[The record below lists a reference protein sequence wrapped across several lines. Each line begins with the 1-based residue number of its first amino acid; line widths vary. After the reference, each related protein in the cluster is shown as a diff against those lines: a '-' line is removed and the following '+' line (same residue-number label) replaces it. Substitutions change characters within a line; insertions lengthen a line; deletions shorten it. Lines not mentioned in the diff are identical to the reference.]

1 MRKSKGFGRKREML
15 TGEMAQTLSFPAR
28 VPWFARSSSDAREAA
43 IIGGGIAS
51 ALLSLAL
58 LRRGWQV
65 TLYCADEAPAQG
77 ASGNRQGA
85 LYPLLSQHDPALARF
100 FPAAFTF
107 ARRMY
112 DALPVMFDHQWCGVT
127 QLGWDEKSAHKIA
140 QMLALNLPPGHR
152 LRVDGG
158 TGCRAD
164 RRRYRLQRHHL
175 SGRRLAVPAAAH
187 RRAAGA
193 GGHARTARAL
203 WLSRRNAQRGGRWL
217 AAQSAALSSG
227 GGSGERPPHHWFCAN
242 RPTAGLPGWRPGQPY
257 SHHPRG
263 FPPCARCCATTAT

>member
-1 MRKSKGFGRKREML
+1 
-15 TGEMAQTLSFPAR
+15 SFPAR
-28 VPWFARSSSDAREAA
+28 APWFARSSSDAREAA

-140 QMLALNLPPGHR
+140 QMLALNLPPDIACAVTAEQVAG
-152 LRVDGG
+152 LTGVD
-158 TGCRAD
+158 TGCGGIT
-164 RRRYRLQRHHL
+164 Y
-175 SGRRLAVPAAAH
+175 P
-187 RRAAGA
+187 A
-193 GGHARTARAL
+193 GGWLCPQQLTAELLA
-203 WLSRRNAQRGGRWL
+203 L
-217 AAQSAALSSG
+217 AAT
-227 GGSGERPPHHWFCAN
+227 R
-242 RPTAGLPGWRPGQPY
+242 GLHVHYGY
-257 SHHPRG
+257 
-263 FPPCARCCATTAT
+263 